1 LKPAG
6 SEAGKEEVEEAGG
19 MDAETADPDAAALPV
34 STKKKKKKKQK
45 QKKTGRQVAEGR

>member
-1 LKPAG
+1 MKPAG

-34 STKKKKKKKQK
+34 STKKKKKKQK